1 MKQLKGIKKSIVLL
15 GGDKEPTLEVFYRH
29 DPSCFSSSFIF
40 FNFYLQVVVS
50 SISQNASLHPRAT
63 CPDLQLSA
71 ILGGAGGGENVD
83 SCMTHISK
91 IVRLKRGDIFGTPP
105 LFLHCCCI
113 E

>member
-50 SISQNASLHPRAT
+50 YISQNASLPPEQHVQT
-63 CPDLQLSA
+63 CSFQQSWEEQEEEKTLTA
-71 ILGGAGGGENVD
+71 A
-83 SCMTHISK
+83 
-91 IVRLKRGDIFGTPP
+91 
-105 LFLHCCCI
+105 
-113 E
+113 